1 MANSALRRSLN
12 KNRTVKSKE
21 NITIVQKTIKNA
33 YIPNLFIRSQLDWIN
48 SDAQFNIALKGRRI
62 GFSFVTAFMAVRE
75 ALQGHDVTY
84 MTFNF
89 SASKKFIRNCSLW
102 CKALNQIFS
111 IKYNVKVID
120 ERQILNHIIHFPN
133 GAIVETVS
141 SSPENFRDK
150 ENIILIDELAFNGT
164 EEDKQEILKACSAIM
179 IRGGKVFIW
188 STPNGED
195 VFYQTYLEVLS
206 GQRPGKAFF
215 IPFKKAVQEGM
226 YKSILAM
233 RGEEWNQTL
242 ENEWMQKVYDQH
254 LGFSDEELDAIPRK
268 IKGNQ
273 IFLKDWFS
281 YLDVSDQELAS
292 QSMSVCYFDLA
303 STELDKAKPTSY
315 YSAYVQLAVIDKFI
329 VIYDCGIVQLNGK
342 DGNEWRKQIINGL
355 KFGCIPVFEQEPG
368 SGDIVMSYAREEIY
382 RDCGVHLQSYKP
394 TKSKMQRALPLLPF
408 LKNRDDN
415 EFSLVLHER
424 LRNHQMINNLT
435 QESHSIADW
444 LIQFDGSDR
453 VLVNDLVD
461 CLSGSFDFLYREIIC
476 RY

>member
-1 MANSALRRSLN
+1 MPSSALRRSLN
-12 KNRTVKSKE
+12 KNRTAKAKE
-21 NITIVQKTIKNA
+21 NITIVKKTVKNN
-33 YIPNLFIRSQLDWIN
+33 YIPNLFIRSQLDWIS
-48 SDAQFNIALKGRRI
+48 SDAQFNICLKGRRI
-62 GFSFVTAFMAVRE
+62 GFSFVTAYMAVRE
-75 ALQGHDVTY
+75 ALKGSDVTY
-84 MTFNF
+84 MTFNY

-102 CKALNQIFS
+102 CKALNQIFQ

-164 EEDKQEILKACSAIM
+164 EEDKKEILKACSAIM
-179 IRGGKVFIW
+179 IRGGKIFIW

-195 VFYQTYLEVLS
+195 LFYQTYLEVVS
-206 GQRPGKAFF
+206 GTRPGKAYFV
-215 IPFKKAVQEGM
+215 PFQKAVNEGM

-233 RGEEWNQTL
+233 RGEAWNQTI
-242 ENEWMQKVYDQH
+242 ENEWVQKVRDQH
-254 LGFSDEELDAIPRK
+254 LGFAAEELDAIPRK

-273 IFLKDWFS
+273 IFIKEWFS
-281 YLDVSDQELAS
+281 YLDVSDRELSS

-303 STELDKAKPTSY
+303 STELDKAKPTSF
-315 YSAYVQLAVIDKFI
+315 YSGFIQLVVIDKFI
-329 VIYDCGIVQLNGK
+329 VIYDCEVVQLNGA
-342 DGNEWRKQIINGL
+342 DGNEWRKQIIKSL

-368 SGDIVMSYAREEIY
+368 SGDIVMSYAREEIW
-382 RDCGVHLQSYKP
+382 RDCGVYLQSYKP
-394 TKSKMQRALPLLPF
+394 TKSKMQRALPLLPY

-424 LRNHQMINNLT
+424 LRNKMMINNIT
-435 QESHSIADW
+435 QESKNLVDW
-444 LIQFDGSDR
+444 LVQFDSSDK
-453 VLVNDLVD
+453 VLINDLTD
-461 CLSGSFDFLYREIIC
+461 CLSGSFDYLYREILC

>member
-1 MANSALRRSLN
+1 MPNSALRRSLQ
-12 KNRTVKSKE
+12 KNRTIKSKE

-215 IPFKKAVQEGM
+215 IPFRKAVQEGM

-242 ENEWMQKVYDQH
+242 EAEWVQKVYDQH
-254 LGFSDEELDAIPRK
+254 LGFSSEELDAIPRK
-268 IKGNQ
+268 IRANQ
-273 IFLKDWFS
+273 IFIKEWFS
-281 YLDVSDQELAS
+281 YLQVSDQELSS
-292 QSMSVCYFDLA
+292 QSQSVCYFDLA

-315 YSAYVQLAVIDKFI
+315 YSAYVQLAVIDKFV
-329 VIYDCGIVQLNGK
+329 VIYDCGIVQLNGA
-342 DGNEWRKQIINGL
+342 DGNQWRKQIIKSL
-355 KFGCIPVFEQEPG
+355 KFGCVPVFELEPG
-368 SGDIVMSYAREEIY
+368 SDVFSDYAKEEIY
-382 RDCGVHLQSYKP
+382 RDCNVYLQMYKP

-415 EFSLVLHER
+415 EMSLVIHER

-435 QESHSIADW
+435 QESHNIADW
-444 LIQFDGSDR
+444 LIQFDASDKP
-453 VLVNDLVD
+453 LINDLTD
-461 CLSGSFDFLYREIIC
+461 CVSGAFDYLYREILC